1 MTTLE
6 MMNKAKDDRKT
17 YITGNMRYSSDK
29 GFHQDNGI
37 PWDAKAFLTLNEVLE
52 LDDWEL
58 LDEVKRMTLK
68 EIEKKLGYKI
78 ELVSE

>member
-1 MTTLE
+1 MTTFE
-6 MMNKAKDDRKT
+6 MMKEAEKT
-17 YITGNMRYSSDK
+17 GQTYVTEDLRFSMKN
-29 GFHQDNGI
+29 GFHDNCGK
-37 PWDAKAFLTLNEVLE
+37 PWNANAFSELNDVLK